1 MDKDATKPT
10 IFISGSKEAIKDAEA
25 LASLLAGDA
34 VPLLWSD
41 ALNVSDRVSESLFEL
56 LRSVDFAA
64 AVLSQHEIS
73 PNVFFELGLF
83 VATLGPSRVFVVAPQ
98 SETVRIPSDLAGLLM
113 HSYMPSADLRGAL
126 SQIGK
131 QISES
136 MIRLGIRTEKPEQIP
151 SCFISYS
158 AKDREFAD
166 KLGEGLEEAGI
177 RAWLDVKDLKVGDR
191 WTDQIDRA
199 MTMHDK
205 VLLVLSRHSVR
216 SPWVRYE
223 VEKAL
228 NIETARKTSFLVP
241 IRIDDAIF
249 EVQEEWGAQLREKQ
263 IGDFR
268 EWGDPLRF
276 NRSIARVARDLMISA
291 SVEAKARSSA

>member
-1 MDKDATKPT
+1 MDKNTKPT
-10 IFISGSKEAIKDAEA
+10 IFISGSREAIQDAEA
-25 LASLLAGDA
+25 LASLLASDA
-34 VPLLWSD
+34 VPFLWSD

-83 VATLGPSRVFVVAPQ
+83 VATLGPSRVFVVAPG
-98 SETVRIPSDLAGLLM
+98 SGTVRIPSDLAGLLM
-113 HSYMPSADLRGAL
+113 YSYTPSPDLRGAL
-126 SQIGK
+126 SQIGT

-136 MIRLGIRTEKPEQIP
+136 MIRLGIRKEKPDRSS

-177 RAWLDVKDLKVGDR
+177 RAWLDVMDFKIGEL

-205 VLLVLSRHSVR
+205 VLLVLSRHSIQ
-216 SPWVRYE
+216 SQWVRYE

-228 NIETARKTSFLVP
+228 KIERARKTSFLVP

-268 EWGDPLRF
+268 EWGDPSRF
-276 NRSIARVARDLMISA
+276 NRSISSLARDLMISA
-291 SVEAKARSSA
+291 SVEARARSRA